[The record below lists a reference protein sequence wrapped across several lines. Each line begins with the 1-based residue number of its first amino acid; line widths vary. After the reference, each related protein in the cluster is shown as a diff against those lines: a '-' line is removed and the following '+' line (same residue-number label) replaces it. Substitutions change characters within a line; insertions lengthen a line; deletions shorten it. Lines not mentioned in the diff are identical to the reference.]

1 MIADLEF
8 IMTKTLNVLSLSSLA
23 LLGAMFAL
31 PVISSDANASATSQL
46 MRCQFNTKQKVVD
59 CCQRV
64 LRDERKPQWMKATG
78 GNCSSAAV
86 CVPGGRQGRAALSFA
101 SAKPKPKC
109 FIKIRHNDEPTKGG
123 EGIDSSRG
131 QRDTPNSK
139 D

>member
-8 IMTKTLNVLSLSSLA
+8 IMTKTLNLLSLSTLA
-23 LLGAMFAL
+23 LVGAIFAL
-31 PVISSDANASATSQL
+31 PAISSDANASATSQL

-64 LRDERKPQWMKATG
+64 LRDERKPQWMKEAS

-86 CVPGGRQGRAALSFA
+86 CVPGKKQGRSPISFVAA
-101 SAKPKPKC
+101 KQKPKC
-109 FIKIRHNDEPTKGG
+109 FIKIRNYDEPIKGG
-123 EGIDSSRG
+123 ESP
-131 QRDTPNSK
+131 DTPREQRGTQNSK